1 MNTLLVLSPHP
12 DFAEAVKTALS
23 PDKYRIIHRTTAE
36 EGEPLL
42 VHGLV
47 NSCILDADLL
57 GVESV
62 WVIERLR
69 RRDANTPII
78 AYTSATQSDWEE
90 EAFLR
95 GDTHV
100 LTKPIRARL
109 LNSVLERLASP
120 AAVMR
125 PPLPPTRP
133 DPGFNPRPMHHPRE
147 LNPSS

>member
-12 DFAEAVKTALS
+12 DFAEAVKSALS
-23 PDKYRIIHRTTAE
+23 PETYRIIHRTSAE

-78 AYTSATQSDWEE
+78 AYTSA
-90 EAFLR
+90 
-95 GDTHV
+95 
-100 LTKPIRARL
+100 RL
-109 LNSVLERLASP
+109 FS
-120 AAVMR
+120 AA
-125 PPLPPTRP
+125 
-133 DPGFNPRPMHHPRE
+133 
-147 LNPSS
+147 